1 MLFQRIRALPT
12 GSSPSI
18 TTIETA
24 LSALRLCS
32 PAVTNTTIAVRYASH
47 KAQGAANS
55 AKDGAG
61 KRLGAKKSG
70 EQYVIPGNIIFR
82 QRGTKWFPGDNCAM
96 GRDHTIYA
104 TQPGYVK
111 YYKDP
116 LKHPKRQY
124 IGVVFERAQVLPQ
137 PPHAVRR
144 RRLGMLAHLMPE
156 TEVAAVQGDLI
167 TGAETGLPGNA
178 EMGEGKPSTIRQR
191 PAEQRGKLV
200 VKDRK
205 TGEVVRATP
214 TLRPGYQYR
223 AANWEIGRAAERAG
237 VQVQAFKP
245 GNRFLAWRKSAVRK
259 AKNAER
265 RGLTRRR

>member
-1 MLFQRIRALPT
+1 
-12 GSSPSI
+12 
-18 TTIETA
+18 
-24 LSALRLCS
+24 
-32 PAVTNTTIAVRYASH
+32 
-47 KAQGAANS
+47 
-55 AKDGAG
+55 
-61 KRLGAKKSG
+61 
-70 EQYVIPGNIIFR
+70 
-82 QRGTKWFPGDNCAM
+82 M

-144 RRLGMLAHLMPE
+144 RRLGMLAHQME
-156 TEVAAVQGDLI
+156 TPLLESSLQGDLMVSESSAQES
-167 TGAETGLPGNA
+167 GAAVTPE
-178 EMGEGKPSTIRQR
+178 IREA
-191 PAEQRGKLV
+191 PKEQRGKVV
-200 VKDRK
+200 VKDKR

-237 VQVQAFKP
+237 IRVTPFKP
-245 GNRFLAWRKSAVRK
+245 GNRFLAWRKAAVRK

>member
-1 MLFQRIRALPT
+1 VIILQSTTQSSYTHAHDLFSCSSTTSIRKPRHANIRRRSNKT
-12 GSSPSI
+12 
-18 TTIETA
+18 E
-24 LSALRLCS
+24 
-32 PAVTNTTIAVRYASH
+32 TNTQKT
-47 KAQGAANS
+47 
-55 AKDGAG
+55 
-61 KRLGAKKSG
+61 

-144 RRLGMLAHLMPE
+144 RRLGMLAHQMESPLLE
-156 TEVAAVQGDLI
+156 SQLNGDLLV
-167 TGAETGLPGNA
+167 TERGAATA
-178 EMGEGKPSTIRQR
+178 EAPVIREQ
-191 PAEQRGKLV
+191 PKEQRAKVV
-200 VKDRK
+200 VKDKR

-237 VQVQAFKP
+237 IRVTPFKP
-245 GNRFLAWRKSAVRK
+245 GSRFLAWRKANVRK

>member
-1 MLFQRIRALPT
+1 MLLPRIRALPT
-12 GSSPSI
+12 GSLSA
-18 TTIETA
+18 TATIETA
-24 LSALRLCS
+24 LSALRLSS
-32 PAVTNTTIAVRYASH
+32 PAATNTTTSIAVRHASH

-144 RRLGMLAHLMPE
+144 RRLGMLAHQME
-156 TEVAAVQGDLI
+156 TPLLEAQLSGDLVSSSQ
-167 TGAETGLPGNA
+167 TGLDLGA
-178 EMGEGKPSTIRQR
+178 ASASTIR
-191 PAEQRGKLV
+191 EQPKESRAKVV
-200 VKDRK
+200 VKDKR

-237 VQVQAFKP
+237 VRVAPFKP
-245 GNRFLAWRKSAVRK
+245 GNRFLAWRKAAVRK